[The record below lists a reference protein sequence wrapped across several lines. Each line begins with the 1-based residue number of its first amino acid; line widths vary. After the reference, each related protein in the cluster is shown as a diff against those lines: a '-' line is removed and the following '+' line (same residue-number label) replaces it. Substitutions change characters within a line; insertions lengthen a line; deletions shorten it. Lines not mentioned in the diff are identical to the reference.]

1 MGHIVGKLPK
11 RSPRS
16 HAQICIEDAATN
28 RDEHDRNDRYGRS
41 TPHG

>member
-1 MGHIVGKLPK
+1 MGYLVGKLLE

-28 RDEHDRNDRYGRS
+28 RYEHDRHDRYGRS